1 MALDGLQQWARW
13 GHPSGDAFDAAAF
26 LRQHPSW
33 RKDNGSFELFGLRT
47 FAQQTPNEWTL
58 VGGL

>member
-13 GHPSGDAFDAAAF
+13 GHPSGDAFSAAAF
-26 LRQHPSW
+26 LRKHPSW
-33 RKDNGSFELFGLRT
+33 SKDNGSFELFGLRT

-58 VGGL
+58 VGRL